1 MEYSNLTT
9 HNKVQG
15 ERQGCPGGHTQRAF
29 AIYHTE
35 FTYMN
40 FVYNKYKNWS
50 SAAAIPDRFSP
61 YVLDEHSTLV
71 HGIALELEET
81 RDGWFRIIIPDNAN
95 PVRRREMLCA
105 TEDNNPHH
113 NHRSLI
119 VVAYHSRPT
128 GFIFSV
134 IDPRD
139 QQLGWFEFGR
149 QVEEEGWGLVLP
161 SAIHSNLGGFSYYYY
176 VLCFG
181 EPSQSTV
188 WITVPCKKDVETVKW
203 SHLEEEGRYFEW
215 RSLRLKSQKSKM
227 ELGN

>member
-1 MEYSNLTT
+1 MPRRT
-9 HNKVQG
+9 
-15 ERQGCPGGHTQRAF
+15 
-29 AIYHTE
+29 HTE
-35 FTYMN
+35 GFCNLSYR
-40 FVYNKYKNWS
+40 VYIHEFCLQQIQELVECS
-50 SAAAIPDRFSP
+50 SYTRSILALCTWRA
-61 YVLDEHSTLV
+61 LDPCSRHSTWA
-71 HGIALELEET
+71 GGDSGRMIPNNNT
-81 RDGWFRIIIPDNAN
+81 RQCESCPEKG
-95 PVRRREMLCA
+95 MLCA

-139 QQLGWFEFGR
+139 QQLGWFESGR

-176 VLCFG
+176 VLCFS

-188 WITVPCKKDVETVKW
+188 WSTVPCKKDVETVKW

>member
-15 ERQGCPGGHTQRAF
+15 ERQGCPGGHTEGFCNLSYRVY
-29 AIYHTE
+29 IHE
-35 FTYMN
+35 FS
-40 FVYNKYKNWS
+40 VYNKYKNWS

-71 HGIALELEET
+71 PGHSTWAGGDSGRMIPNNNT
-81 RDGWFRIIIPDNAN
+81 RQCESCPEKG
-95 PVRRREMLCA
+95 MLCA

-139 QQLGWFEFGR
+139 QQLGWFESGR
-149 QVEEEGWGLVLP
+149 QVEEEGWGLVIP
-161 SAIHSNLGGFSYYYY
+161 SATHSNRGGYSYYYY
-176 VLCFG
+176 VLCFS

-188 WITVPCKKDVETVKW
+188 WSTVPCRKDVEPVKW
-203 SHLEEEGRYFEW
+203 SHLKEEGR
-215 RSLRLKSQKSKM
+215 
-227 ELGN
+227 